1 MRLVH
6 AIHDFLPRHRA
17 GSELY
22 AFELCRQLSRQH
34 LVTIVCAEYDPSR
47 EHGSVRWRVHDGLP
61 VVEIVNNWKA
71 DRFADTY
78 QSAAINDTLGHVL
91 RATSPDVLHIHNLL
105 NLSLDLPAIAQASG
119 IPTVATLHDYT
130 LVCPSGGQR
139 VHMAEE
145 HICTEIDVDRC
156 SRCFSDSPFFSQMA
170 AARIPGV
177 TMSPT
182 MMKV

>member
-34 LVTIVCAEYDPSR
+34 LVTIVCAEYDPAR
-47 EHGSVRWRVHDGLP
+47 EHGSVRWRVHEGLP

-78 QSAAINDTLGHVL
+78 QPAVINEVLEHVL
-91 RATSPDVLHIHNLL
+91 RATEPEVVHIHNLL
-105 NLSLDLPAIAQASG
+105 NLSFDLPSIAQSRG
-119 IPTVATLHDYT
+119 IRTVATLHDYT

-145 HICTEIDVDRC
+145 HICAEIDVDRC
-156 SRCFSDSPFFSQMA
+156 SRCFLDSPFFSQMA
-170 AARIPGV
+170 AARLPAITTSRTV
-177 TMSPT
+177 M
-182 MMKV
+182 